1 LLNGLKI
8 KTGKDNHYENKWK
21 IIKEI

>member
-1 LLNGLKI
+1 LNGLKI